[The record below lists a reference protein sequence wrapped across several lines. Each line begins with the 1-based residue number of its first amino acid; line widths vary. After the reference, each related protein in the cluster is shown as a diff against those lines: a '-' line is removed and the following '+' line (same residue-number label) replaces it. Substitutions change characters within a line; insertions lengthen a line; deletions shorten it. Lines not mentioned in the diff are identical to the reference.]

1 MHMFPLSCRT
11 PCPNRCGGRRLCR
24 EVCDWTSKNLGQC
37 CRWMGVRCEWSGV
50 SPSKNRF
57 RFFKADGSQVLPAWI
72 WSRLPRHA
80 VNSHLRRPRPQSS
93 ILWALGRVGLQAI
106 LDVPGIGAQVSHR
119 SSGCHGSDP
128 FCLPEC
134 CPGLCD
140 CRRASLDVGW
150 RVRDPVSASRAVNE
164 NHAVDSTRKCHDD
177 CGGQNFLLSI
187 S

>member
-37 CRWMGVRCEWSGV
+37 CRWMGLRCEWGGV

-106 LDVPGIGAQVSHR
+106 LDVPGTGAQASHR
-119 SSGCHGSDP
+119 SSGCHGSDH

-150 RVRDPVSASRAVNE
+150 RVCDFFSASRAPAREVNE
-164 NHAVDSTRKCHDD
+164 NHAV
-177 CGGQNFLLSI
+177 I
-187 S
+187 SHSQRSR